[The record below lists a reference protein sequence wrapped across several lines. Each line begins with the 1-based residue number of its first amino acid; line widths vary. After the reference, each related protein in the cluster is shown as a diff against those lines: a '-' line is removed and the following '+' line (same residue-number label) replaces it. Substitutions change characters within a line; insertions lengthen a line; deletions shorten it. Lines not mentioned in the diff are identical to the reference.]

1 MDRDAH
7 YVTVGA
13 FVLLVL
19 AMAAGFVM
27 WYSDTRERR
36 DLTRYEIYFRGS
48 VSGLSEGGTVRY
60 LGVSVGRV
68 SRIMIDERD
77 PARVK
82 VIADIYEG
90 TPITPATV
98 ARLTAQGLTGLLFID
113 LKPADPQRGVAPAVP
128 GVKYPVIPSEQS
140 EFDVLVSSLPDLVA
154 RATEVL
160 GRMNSMLSDDNIK
173 SANSMLASLDRASRD
188 LPPLT
193 TSARQLVADLGEA
206 AVDIKAAAADIRD
219 FTGTATP
226 AMKLAATRLGQLT
239 ADLAS
244 ASARLDRFVAT
255 NDANLSRFTNEGLRE
270 IESLVRESRA
280 AAQEVRAL
288 ARSLREDPSQLVYQP
303 RSGGVEVPP

>member
-1 MDRDAH
+1 
-7 YVTVGA
+7 VTIGA

-36 DLTRYEIYFRGS
+36 DQTRYEIYFRGS

-68 SRIMIDERD
+68 SRIAIDERD
-77 PARVK
+77 AGRVK

-113 LKPADPQRGVAPAVP
+113 LKLADPARGVAQPVP

-140 EFDVLVSSLPDLVA
+140 EFDVFVSSLPDLVT

-160 GRMNSMLSDDNIK
+160 SRMNALLSDDNIR
-173 SANSMLASLDRASRD
+173 STNSMLASLDRASRE

-193 TSARQLVADLGEA
+193 ASARQLVADLGHA
-206 AVDIKAAAADIRD
+206 AVDVKAAAADIRD
-219 FTGTATP
+219 FTGKSTP
-226 AMKLAATRLGQLT
+226 AMNSAAARLAQLT
-239 ADLAS
+239 TDLAS
-244 ASARLDRFVAT
+244 ASARLDRFVAA
-255 NDANLSRFTNEGLRE
+255 NDANVSRFTGEGLRE
-270 IESLVRESRA
+270 IESLVRESRD
-280 AAQEVRAL
+280 AAQEVRSL

-303 RSGGVEVPP
+303 KSTGVEVPP